1 MTNISIHAPEQ
12 SSSFTTVIT
21 AILATTVTVIA
32 GVLAFAPFF
41 APITG

>member
-12 SSSFTTVIT
+12 SSSFTTVVT
-21 AILATTVTVIA
+21 AILGTAIAALA

-41 APITG
+41 ATITG